1 MYNERQVMSKM
12 KDFILDIDYL
22 INEEKL
28 DVAEVAFIMNCTVS
42 MVEDA
47 ICIIRDAF
55 DETLQ

>member
-1 MYNERQVMSKM
+1 MSKM
-12 KDFILDIDYL
+12 KEFVEEVDYL
-22 INEEKL
+22 VNVEML
-28 DVAEVAFIMNCTVS
+28 DVAEVAFIMNCTVG

>member
-1 MYNERQVMSKM
+1 MQWENSMSKM

-22 INEEKL
+22 INVERL
-28 DVAEVAFIMNCTVS
+28 DVAEVAFIMNCTVG

>member
-1 MYNERQVMSKM
+1 MQWENTMSKM

-22 INEEKL
+22 INVERL
-28 DVAEVAFIMNCTVS
+28 DVAEVAFIMNCTVG